1 MCFPRLSGLLRR
13 TRQRIVAVQH
23 PMRTHCYH
31 FPLDG
36 PDLAAYRLVPK
47 HSLKRFTIIVGGG
60 REGTGGESSVMTQ
73 PGHTLTYPGGDGAL
87 PRAPGVTAPFDDS
100 TSESLLEVPRSRPAN
115 NSTADFGQLR
125 TDPDPCLP
133 VPVQRSAASPRSS
146 RTREDGVEQAT
157 LVRRG
162 TDEPRLSDEEVRLLA
177 QIASGV
183 TADVAARKLEL
194 SARTLRRRLR
204 TICDRLGV
212 NTPIEAVVW
221 AARRQ
226 LI

>member
-1 MCFPRLSGLLRR
+1 
-13 TRQRIVAVQH
+13 
-23 PMRTHCYH
+23 
-31 FPLDG
+31 
-36 PDLAAYRLVPK
+36 
-47 HSLKRFTIIVGGG
+47 
-60 REGTGGESSVMTQ
+60 
-73 PGHTLTYPGGDGAL
+73 
-87 PRAPGVTAPFDDS
+87 
-100 TSESLLEVPRSRPAN
+100 
-115 NSTADFGQLR
+115 
-125 TDPDPCLP
+125 
-133 VPVQRSAASPRSS
+133 
-146 RTREDGVEQAT
+146 VEQAT
-157 LVRRG
+157 LVRRS
-162 TDEPRLSDEEVRLLA
+162 TDEPRLNEDEVKLLA

>member
-1 MCFPRLSGLLRR
+1 
-13 TRQRIVAVQH
+13 
-23 PMRTHCYH
+23 
-31 FPLDG
+31 
-36 PDLAAYRLVPK
+36 
-47 HSLKRFTIIVGGG
+47 
-60 REGTGGESSVMTQ
+60 
-73 PGHTLTYPGGDGAL
+73 
-87 PRAPGVTAPFDDS
+87 
-100 TSESLLEVPRSRPAN
+100 
-115 NSTADFGQLR
+115 
-125 TDPDPCLP
+125 
-133 VPVQRSAASPRSS
+133 
-146 RTREDGVEQAT
+146 VEQAT

-162 TDEPRLSDEEVRLLA
+162 TDEPRLNDDEVKLLA

-204 TICDRLGV
+204 TICDRLAV

>member
-1 MCFPRLSGLLRR
+1 M
-13 TRQRIVAVQH
+13 
-23 PMRTHCYH
+23 
-31 FPLDG
+31 
-36 PDLAAYRLVPK
+36 
-47 HSLKRFTIIVGGG
+47 
-60 REGTGGESSVMTQ
+60 
-73 PGHTLTYPGGDGAL
+73 
-87 PRAPGVTAPFDDS
+87 
-100 TSESLLEVPRSRPAN
+100 
-115 NSTADFGQLR
+115 
-125 TDPDPCLP
+125 
-133 VPVQRSAASPRSS
+133 
-146 RTREDGVEQAT
+146 EQAT

-162 TDEPRLSDEEVRLLA
+162 TDDPRLSDEEVKLLA

>member
-1 MCFPRLSGLLRR
+1 
-13 TRQRIVAVQH
+13 
-23 PMRTHCYH
+23 MRTHCYH

-47 HSLKRFTIIVGGG
+47 HSLKRFTIIVGVDERG
-60 REGTGGESSVMTQ
+60 GTGGESLIMAHS
-73 PGHTLTYPGGDGAL
+73 GHAFAYPGGDGTL
-87 PRAPGVTAPFDDS
+87 PRAPGVAVPFDDS
-100 TSESLLEVPRSRPAN
+100 TTESLLEVPRPRPVN
-115 NSTADFGQLR
+115 TPTADFGQLR
-125 TDPDPCLP
+125 TDPFLP
-133 VPVQRSAASPRSS
+133 VPVQRPAASPRSS

-162 TDEPRLSDEEVRLLA
+162 TDEPRLNDDEVRLLA

>member
-1 MCFPRLSGLLRR
+1 MQRR
-13 TRQRIVAVQH
+13 
-23 PMRTHCYH
+23 
-31 FPLDG
+31 
-36 PDLAAYRLVPK
+36 
-47 HSLKRFTIIVGGG
+47 
-60 REGTGGESSVMTQ
+60 
-73 PGHTLTYPGGDGAL
+73 
-87 PRAPGVTAPFDDS
+87 
-100 TSESLLEVPRSRPAN
+100 
-115 NSTADFGQLR
+115 
-125 TDPDPCLP
+125 
-133 VPVQRSAASPRSS
+133 AASPRSTQ

-157 LVRRG
+157 LTRRG
-162 TDEPRLSDEEVRLLA
+162 TDDTHLNEEELRLLA

-204 TICDRLGV
+204 TICDRLEV